1 MVVAILNIV
10 VGLLLAFGG
19 AQEAILGGL
28 LGGDTAGLVVGSMG
42 TLASLL
48 LTASGFALWRRWRHS
63 RELTL
68 VACGLVAGFCVLA
81 ALPPYRFVGILA
93 LLIGVG
99 YTGFAVVYLC
109 RTSQR
114 GSSAGPAGTPGSSQS
129 LREQGAEVK

>member
-19 AQEAILGGL
+19 AQEAILGGF
-28 LGGDTAGLVVGSMG
+28 LGGDTAGLAVGGMG
-42 TLASLL
+42 TVSSLL

-93 LLIGVG
+93 LLIGVV
-99 YTGFAVVYLC
+99 YTGFVVVYLC
-109 RTSQR
+109 RTGQR
-114 GSSAGPAGTPGSSQS
+114 GPSPGPAGTPGSCES
-129 LREQGAEVK
+129 LGEQTAEAK